1 MALLARYI
9 NTRGRNGSDVHL
21 APVPLLCSCIS
32 CSKKYSCITGVTVSE
47 INTRTF
53 CASQYDHV
61 ENKNKKTPLSQR
73 TKIIGVV
80 KVQRDLYSAFLIS
93 NATNDLSH
101 ANRRKCNK
109 KFADFIVM
117 QEKEITRMKA
127 SGSSMKQ
134 CFGF

>member
-1 MALLARYI
+1 MFLHILQQKAQLY
-9 NTRGRNGSDVHL
+9 NGS
-21 APVPLLCSCIS
+21 
-32 CSKKYSCITGVTVSE
+32 YRE

-73 TKIIGVV
+73 TKIIGGI